1 MMKKQK
7 ISTKTSLYT
16 FLIVTDKWAPHY
28 PAKQGPVYQ
37 WHIVAFISDMCQYLD
52 QYSFSYRKTCS
63 YISAF
68 RGIVSLTV
76 DFLL

>member
-28 PAKQGPVYQ
+28 PAKQGPIYQ
-37 WHIVAFISDMCQYLD
+37 WHIVAFINDMCQ
-52 QYSFSYRKTCS
+52 
-63 YISAF
+63 
-68 RGIVSLTV
+68 
-76 DFLL
+76 